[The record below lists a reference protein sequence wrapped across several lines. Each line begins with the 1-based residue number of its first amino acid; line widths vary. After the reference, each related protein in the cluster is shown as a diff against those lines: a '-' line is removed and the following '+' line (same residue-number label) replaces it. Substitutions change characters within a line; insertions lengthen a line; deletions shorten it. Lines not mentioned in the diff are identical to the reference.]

1 MTYGPIDFIVLSFE
15 GNQFKGKILQSLTE
29 LVDNGTIRI
38 IDLLIVV
45 KDENGDL
52 LAVEVQDHAPEIVEF
67 FSALDYETNGLIT
80 VADVEAIGGELA
92 PNSTTAMMMFENL
105 WAIKFKEAVLEA
117 NGQLV
122 VQGRI
127 PPEDILM
134 AIEEIAEIEAE
145 EAA

>member
-1 MTYGPIDFIVLSFE
+1 MTHGPIDFIVLSFE
-15 GNQFKGKILQSLTE
+15 GNQFKGKILESLTE

-52 LAVEVQDHAPEIVEF
+52 LAVEIQDHAPEIVDF
-67 FSALDYETNGLIT
+67 FAPLDYETNGLIT
-80 VADVEAIGGELA
+80 TADVEAIGAELE

-105 WAIKFKEAVLEA
+105 WAIRFKEAVLEA

-122 VQGRI
+122 IQGRI
-127 PPEDILM
+127 PPEDILL
-134 AIEEIAEIEAE
+134 AFEEMAEIEAE